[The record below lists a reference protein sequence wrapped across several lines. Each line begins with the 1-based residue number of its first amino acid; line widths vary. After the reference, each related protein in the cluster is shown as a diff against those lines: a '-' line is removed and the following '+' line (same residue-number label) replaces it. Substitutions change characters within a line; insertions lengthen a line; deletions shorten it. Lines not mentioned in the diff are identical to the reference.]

1 MRTSTPGSFVD
12 QRHVSRIELII
23 AEWQIAADLSFCDM
37 VLWYPHNG
45 SYIAIA
51 QARPVTAQTTLPQ
64 DMTGVT
70 PPTSLVPVLERV
82 YSSAHPITATTDD
95 IAGPPG
101 VSAWPVVWQQETLAV
116 LTVHQNLVSQRH
128 TSRLEEVYRQSANDL
143 FVMIAHGT
151 WPAQDSKA
159 SSTSHGNPRV
169 GDGLV
174 RIDAHGLIIY
184 ASPNATSAFRKLGIR
199 EAVDG
204 RQLSRLVTNQLDPN
218 IPLDEIMP
226 AVLFGR
232 QSARVDIETRSIVL
246 SARSIPLLDDH
257 GEHFAALVLLRDIT
271 EIRRRDEQLIS
282 KDATIREIHHRV
294 KNNLQTVGSLLR
306 MQSRRMKSDDARQ
319 ALLQAMSRVDA
330 IALVHETLSQT
341 METTVDMDELLHRQF
356 TMAVEIA
363 AESKPISTRIE
374 GSFGEL
380 SGHLATP
387 LALVVNELATNAVE
401 HGTDPSGGTIT
412 LIAKRIHNPGQPH
425 PYLKVEV
432 TDEGV
437 INGDVTTEAIGSGL
451 GTQIIRTLVE
461 SDLRGSISWQRQVP
475 KKDGAAGIRAVV
487 LIPLDY
493 EQ

>member
-1 MRTSTPGSFVD
+1 MHTSTPGSFVD
-12 QRHVSRIELII
+12 QRHAPRLELIT

-37 VLWYPHNG
+37 VLWYPYDG
-45 SYIAIA
+45 SYIAMA

-64 DMTGVT
+64 DMTGT
-70 PPTSLVPVLERV
+70 APPASMGPVLERV
-82 YSSAHPITATTDD
+82 FTSGQPFTQTSDD
-95 IAGPPG
+95 VGGPPG
-101 VSAWPVVWQQETLAV
+101 VSAWPVVGQDETMAV
-116 LTVHQNLVSQRH
+116 VTVHQNLVSQRH

-174 RIDAHGLIIY
+174 RIDAHGLITY

-199 EAVDG
+199 DAVDG
-204 RQLSRLVTNQLDPN
+204 RQLSRLVTNQLDLNLP
-218 IPLDEIMP
+218 IDEVMP
-226 AVLFGR
+226 TVLFGR
-232 QSARVDIETRSIVL
+232 QSARVDIETRNIVL
-246 SARSIPLLDDH
+246 SARSIPLLDDQ
-257 GEHFAALVLLRDIT
+257 GQHFAALVLLRDIT

-341 METTVDMDELLHRQF
+341 METTVDMDDLLNRQF

-363 AESKPISTRIE
+363 AGSHPVSTRIE
-374 GSFGEL
+374 GSFGQL
-380 SGHLATP
+380 PGHLATP

-401 HGTDPSGGTIT
+401 HGTGPDGGMISLLT
-412 LIAKRIHNPGQPH
+412 KRVHTPGQPH

-432 TDEGV
+432 LDEGV
-437 INGDVTTEAIGSGL
+437 VDGPEATAAIGSGL

-461 SDLRGSISWQRQVP
+461 SDLRGSISWERQLP
-475 KKDGAAGIRAVV
+475 DKFGAAGTRAVV
-487 LIPLDY
+487 LIPLDH
-493 EQ
+493 

>member
-1 MRTSTPGSFVD
+1 MHTSTSGFSIADLHLP
-12 QRHVSRIELII
+12 RLELIT

-37 VLWYPHNG
+37 VLWYPQEATF
-45 SYIAIA
+45 IAHA

-64 DMTGVT
+64 DMTGVEA
-70 PPTSLVPVLERV
+70 PGSLIALLRQVFKAAAPVEGD
-82 YSSAHPITATTDD
+82 YPS
-95 IAGPPG
+95 GPAG
-101 VSAWPVVWQQETLAV
+101 VSAWPVIWNKTPIAV
-116 LTVHQNLVSQRH
+116 VTVHQNLVSQRH
-128 TSRLEEVYRQSANDL
+128 ASRLEEVYRQSANDL
-143 FVMIAHGT
+143 LVMISKGD

-174 RIDAHGLIIY
+174 RMDAHGLVTY

-204 RQLSRLVTNQLDPN
+204 RQLSRLVTKQLDPGTP
-218 IPLDEIMP
+218 IDELMP
-226 AVLFGR
+226 TVLFGR
-232 QSARVDIETRSIVL
+232 QSARVDIETRKIVL
-246 SARSIPLLDDH
+246 SARSIPLVDEA
-257 GEHFAALVLLRDIT
+257 GERFAALVLLRDIT

-306 MQSRRMKSDDARQ
+306 MQSRRMKSESARQ

-341 METTVDMDELLHRQF
+341 MEATVDMDDLLHRQF

-363 AESKPISTRIE
+363 AGSRSITTHVQ

-380 SGHLATP
+380 PGQLATP
-387 LALVVNELATNAVE
+387 LALVVNELATNAVQ
-401 HGTDPSGGTIT
+401 HGTSATGGRIELLT
-412 LIAKRIHNPGQPH
+412 KRVQGAGQPH
-425 PYLKVEV
+425 PYLRVEV
-432 TDEGV
+432 VDQGV
-437 INGDVTTEAIGSGL
+437 PDGPDATGFIGSGL

-461 SDLRGSISWQRQVP
+461 SDLRGTISWDRQRPDQR
-475 KKDGAAGIRAVV
+475 GAAGTRAIV
-487 LIPLDY
+487 LIPLDH
-493 EQ
+493 

>member
-1 MRTSTPGSFVD
+1 MHTSTPGSFVD
-12 QRHVSRIELII
+12 QRHASRLELIT

-45 SYIAIA
+45 SYVAMA

-64 DMTGVT
+64 DMTGTT
-70 PPTSLVPVLERV
+70 PPASLSPVLERV
-82 YSSAHPITATTDD
+82 FTTRQPVTHTSDD
-95 IAGPPG
+95 VVGPPG
-101 VSAWPVVWQQETLAV
+101 VSAWPVVWNDEALAV
-116 LTVHQNLVSQRH
+116 VTVHQNLVSQRH
-128 TSRLEEVYRQSANDL
+128 SSRLEEVYRQSANDL
-143 FVMIAHGT
+143 FVMIANGT

-174 RIDAHGLIIY
+174 RIDAHGLITY
-184 ASPNATSAFRKLGIR
+184 ASPNATSAFRKLGVR

-218 IPLDEIMP
+218 MPIDEVMP

-232 QSARVDIETRSIVL
+232 QSARVDIETRNIVL
-246 SARSIPLLDDH
+246 SARSIPLLDDQE
-257 GEHFAALVLLRDIT
+257 GHFAALVLLRDIT

-341 METTVDMDELLHRQF
+341 METTVDMDDLLNRQF

-363 AESKPISTRIE
+363 ASSRPVTTRIE
-374 GSFGEL
+374 GSFGQL
-380 SGHLATP
+380 PGHLATP

-401 HGTDPSGGTIT
+401 HGTGPDGGTIS
-412 LIAKRIHNPGQPH
+412 LVAKQTHTPGQPH

-432 TDEGV
+432 IDEGV
-437 INGDVTTEAIGSGL
+437 INGGDVTASIGSGL

-461 SDLRGSISWQRQVP
+461 SDLRGSISWERQLP
-475 KKDGAAGIRAVV
+475 DKYGAAGTRAVV
-487 LIPLDY
+487 FIPLDH
-493 EQ
+493 

>member
-1 MRTSTPGSFVD
+1 MHTSTPRSFVD
-12 QRHVSRIELII
+12 QRHAPRLELLT
-23 AEWQIAADLSFCDM
+23 AEWQIAADLSFCDI
-37 VLWYPHNG
+37 VLWYPHHD
-45 SYIAIA
+45 SFLALA

-64 DMTGVT
+64 DMTGMA
-70 PPTSLVPVLERV
+70 PPATIAPILERV
-82 YSSAHPITATTDD
+82 LATGQPVTGLTDD
-95 IAGPPG
+95 MVGPPG
-101 VSAWPVVWQQETLAV
+101 VTAWPVVWHGETLAIV
-116 LTVHQNLVSQRH
+116 TVHQNLVSQRH
-128 TSRLEEVYRQSANDL
+128 TSRLEEVYRQSASDL
-143 FVMIAHGT
+143 FVMIANGT
-151 WPAQDSKA
+151 WPAHDSKA

-174 RIDAHGLIIY
+174 RIDAHGLITY

-199 EAVDG
+199 DAVDG

-218 IPLDEIMP
+218 LPLDEIMP

-232 QSARVDIETRSIVL
+232 QSARVDIETRNIVL
-246 SARSIPLLDDH
+246 SARSIPFLDEQ
-257 GEHFAALVLLRDIT
+257 GQHFAALVLLRDIT

-341 METTVDMDELLHRQF
+341 METTVDMDDLLHRQF

-363 AESKPISTRIE
+363 ANARPVSTRIE

-387 LALVVNELATNAVE
+387 LALVINELATNAVE
-401 HGTDPSGGTIT
+401 HGTGPDGGTIS
-412 LIAKRIHNPGQPH
+412 LISKRIQTTGQSH

-432 TDEGV
+432 IDEGV
-437 INGDVTTEAIGSGL
+437 IDGLDASASIGSGL
-451 GTQIIRTLVE
+451 GTQIIQTLVE
-461 SDLRGSISWQRQVP
+461 SDLRGSISWHRQVP
-475 KKDGAAGIRAVV
+475 NKHGAAGTRAVV
-487 LIPLDY
+487 FIPI
-493 EQ
+493 EH

>member
-1 MRTSTPGSFVD
+1 MHTSTPGSFVD
-12 QRHVSRIELII
+12 QQHAARLELIT
-23 AEWQIAADLSFCDM
+23 AEWQIAADLSFCDV
-37 VLWYPHNG
+37 VLWYPRND
-45 SYIAIA
+45 SFQAIA

-64 DMTGVT
+64 DMTGMA
-70 PPTSLVPVLERV
+70 PPASIGPVLDRV
-82 YSSAHPITATTDD
+82 LTTGQPVTGTTDD

-101 VSAWPVVWQQETLAV
+101 VSAWPVVWKGQTLAV
-116 LTVHQNLVSQRH
+116 VTVHQNLVSQRH

-143 FVMIAHGT
+143 LVMIGNGT
-151 WPAQDSKA
+151 WPAEDSKA

-174 RIDAHGLIIY
+174 RIDAHGLITY

-199 EAVDG
+199 DAVDG

-218 IPLDEIMP
+218 MPLDEIMP

-232 QSARVDIETRSIVL
+232 QSARVDIETRNTVL
-246 SARSIPLLDDH
+246 SARSIPLLDDQ

-306 MQSRRMKSDDARQ
+306 MQSRRMTSDDARQ

-341 METTVDMDELLHRQF
+341 METTVDMDDLLNRQF
-356 TMAVEIA
+356 TMAVDIA
-363 AESKPISTRIE
+363 AGSRPVSTRIE
-374 GSFGEL
+374 GSFGQL
-380 SGHLATP
+380 PGHLATP

-401 HGTDPSGGTIT
+401 HGTGPDGGMI
-412 LIAKRIHNPGQPH
+412 LLVIKRTHAPGQPH

-432 TDEGV
+432 IDEGIV
-437 INGDVTTEAIGSGL
+437 GGSEATATIGSGL
-451 GTQIIRTLVE
+451 GTQIVRTLVE
-461 SDLRGSISWQRQVP
+461 SDLHGSISWERQLP
-475 KKDGAAGIRAVV
+475 DKHGAAGTRAVV
-487 LIPLDY
+487 SIPLDH
-493 EQ
+493 

>member
-1 MRTSTPGSFVD
+1 MHTSTSGFFID
-12 QRHVSRIELII
+12 EHHRRRLELIT

-37 VLWYPHNG
+37 VLWYPQKG
-45 SYIAIA
+45 TFVAFA

-64 DMTGVT
+64 DMTGGAAPGSLIGLLRHVFTTGT
-70 PPTSLVPVLERV
+70 PVAQDGDYPG
-82 YSSAHPITATTDD
+82 
-95 IAGPPG
+95 GPPG
-101 VSAWPVVWQQETLAV
+101 VSAWPVMGADAPIAV
-116 LTVHQNLVSQRH
+116 VTVHQNLVSQRH
-128 TSRLEEVYRQSANDL
+128 ASRLEEVYRQSANDL
-143 FVMIAHGT
+143 FVMMSKGE

-174 RIDAHGLIIY
+174 RIDAHGLVTY

-204 RQLSRLVTNQLDPN
+204 RQLSRLITNQLDPGTP
-218 IPLDEIMP
+218 IDELMP
-226 AVLFGR
+226 TVLFGR
-232 QSARVDIETRSIVL
+232 QSARVDIETRKVVL
-246 SARSIPLLDDH
+246 SARSIPLVDEA
-257 GEHFAALVLLRDIT
+257 GERFAALVLLRDIT

-306 MQSRRMKSDDARQ
+306 MQSRRMQSDSARQ

-341 METTVDMDELLHRQF
+341 MDSTVDMDDLLHRQF
-356 TMAVEIA
+356 TMAVDIA
-363 AESKPISTRIE
+363 AGSKPVTTHIE

-380 SGHLATP
+380 PGQLATP

-401 HGTDPSGGTIT
+401 HGTDEVGGTIT
-412 LIAKRIHNPGQPH
+412 LLTNRLQRADQSY

-432 TDEGV
+432 IDEGV
-437 INGDVTTEAIGSGL
+437 IDGPIASETIGSGL

-461 SDLRGSISWQRQVP
+461 SDLRGTITWERQPDQR
-475 KKDGAAGIRAVV
+475 GAAGTRAVV
-487 LIPLDY
+487 LIPLDH
-493 EQ
+493 